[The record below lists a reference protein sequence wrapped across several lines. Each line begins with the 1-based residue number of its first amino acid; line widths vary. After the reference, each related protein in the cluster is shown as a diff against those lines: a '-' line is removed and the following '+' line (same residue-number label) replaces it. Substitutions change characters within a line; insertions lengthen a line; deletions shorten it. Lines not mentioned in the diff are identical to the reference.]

1 MVPSLQPDASFDPRL
16 KTLFAFYHR
25 QWWSYKQQ
33 WSRFKWIYTCLNAL
47 ALLLVATGTIVGP
60 ILKNSILVA
69 TLAAVGTFI
78 KGWNEF
84 KRYRHK
90 LRMNAVA
97 YTTYAKALN
106 ELRQNERG
114 TSGESLSAFIV
125 KMATLDDMIVDLAP
139 PIPTR
144 VSEAYKNKYEPC
156 EVDNYKRPPTPYPA
170 CIGNNVEGLYVEES
184 HV

>member
-33 WSRFKWIYTCLNAL
+33 WSRYKWIYTLLDAI
-47 ALLLVATGTIVGP
+47 ALLLVATGAIVGP
-60 ILKNSILVA
+60 IIKNAILVA

-84 KRYRHK
+84 KQYRHK

-106 ELRQNERG
+106 ELRQHQREENN
-114 TSGESLSAFIV
+114 ESLSAFVV

-144 VSEAYKNKYEPC
+144 VAEAYKRKYDPC
-156 EVDNYKRPPTPYPA
+156 EVDNYKRPPTPHPK
-170 CIGNNVEGLYVEES
+170 
-184 HV
+184 